1 MNALLYAL
9 CVFALPL
16 WVFWGLHIVLEF
28 RAYFR
33 GQPLKKEDDA

>member
-28 RAYFR
+28 RDYFR
-33 GQPLKKEDDA
+33 AHRVEQEDDA

>member
-28 RAYFR
+28 RDHFR
-33 GQPLKKEDDA
+33 AQRVEQEDDA

>member
-16 WVFWGLHIVLEF
+16 WVFWGLHLFLEF
-28 RAYFR
+28 RDQAR
-33 GQPLKKEDDA
+33 AQQPQKEDDI